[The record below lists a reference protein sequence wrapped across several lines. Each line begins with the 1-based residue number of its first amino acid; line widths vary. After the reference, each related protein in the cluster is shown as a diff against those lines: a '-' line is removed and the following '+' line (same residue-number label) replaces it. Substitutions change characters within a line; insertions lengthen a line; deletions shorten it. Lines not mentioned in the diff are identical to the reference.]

1 MVCRPQTPTR
11 APAARLR
18 YAPCPCLFPG
28 RMQLAT
34 VKFPASHLLNRRT
47 WLTALA
53 GAAWAG
59 RTLAAEPQQRRPWPR
74 QVAMPALHLP
84 ALDGPDWS
92 LAAAR
97 GKPVLLNFWA
107 SWCEPC
113 RSEMPSLELLA
124 TRFEA
129 QGLQIMAINFRE
141 TDAAVRR
148 FIEASA
154 FSLPILRDRDGAAA
168 KAMGARTFPT
178 TVGIHRSGQAVFT
191 VTGEADW
198 NSKLAHQWV
207 AELL

>member
-1 MVCRPQTPTR
+1 MTSCADPPV
-11 APAARLR
+11 
-18 YAPCPCLFPG
+18 
-28 RMQLAT
+28 
-34 VKFPASHLLNRRT
+34 NRRA
-47 WLTALA
+47 WLAALA
-53 GAAWAG
+53 GMACAAGCVPLW
-59 RTLAAEPQQRRPWPR
+59 AAEPRQRQPWPR
-74 QVAMPALHLP
+74 QRPVPALRLP
-84 ALDGPDWS
+84 SLDGPDWS
-92 LAAAR
+92 LAAAH

-129 QGLQIMAINFRE
+129 QGLQILAVNFRE

-148 FIEASA
+148 FVEASA

-168 KAMGARTFPT
+168 QAMGARTFPT
-178 TVGIHRSGQAVFT
+178 TVGIHRSGQAVFS

-198 NSKLAHQWV
+198 NSRQAHQWV